1 MASERT
7 ALGEPRRSF
16 LKECALAASAFA
28 LPNSVW
34 AQSGVRWVG
43 HLLEPVQG
51 GPSLPM
57 VRNVDLQPL
66 VAQVNRVVAAMDYL
80 GAPLSDAD
88 KQALDAASRLGNAR
102 AAEAGESIQRVLD
115 RSCLV
120 GVNIN
125 PESRV
130 KVVPGPARPELVQNG
145 WRQFLVKVHNEA
157 GTTAPLRGTSPQAL
171 PLPGSTQDEID
182 DRWLDLMTFD
192 RQPLTDM
199 LSGLALEYRIVQLYS
214 RDAGNRDA
222 ALGFNV
228 GQGTQDIGF
237 RNEVAI
243 LFRCQP
249 SQPVRWRVRD
259 EAGAATMAAFIVRDA
274 QGRIYPSRAKRLAPD
289 FAFQPQV
296 YRADGES
303 LILPAGEYTIEFWR
317 GPESTTKKQPLR
329 VTESPTGGT
338 TTNAATAAQ
347 EASFQIERWID
358 PSKLGWWSGDHHIHA
373 AGCAH
378 YTKPTEGVRPEDMV
392 RHTLGEDLKVGSTLT
407 WGPGFDYQKQF
418 FTGQD
423 DKVSKAPYLLHYDVE
438 VSGFGSH
445 LSGHLVLLR
454 LKEQIYPG
462 GDSDKHWPTLGL
474 NTLRWAKRQG
484 AVCGPAHSGWGLE
497 VETTELPN
505 YIVPPYR
512 SIGANEYIVDVT
524 HEVPGP
530 NGTPVPA
537 VDFMSTVDTPYVWEL
552 NMWYHTLNVGFRTR
566 ISGETDWPCIYGDR
580 VGLGRS
586 YVKMDGRLTYA
597 EWCEGI
603 RNGRNYVGDGKS
615 HLIDFRVNDVRM
627 GERGSEVQLPG
638 PGTVRAKV
646 RAAAMLS
653 ETANAA
659 IRSRRFDQQPFWDIE
674 RARIGDSRE
683 VPVEL
688 IVNGYPVAKQTLVA
702 DGTIRDLTLEAKIE
716 RSSWVALRILPSS
729 HTNPVWVLVG
739 GRPVRASRRSADWC
753 LKGVDQC
760 WSQKERTISAA
771 EMEQAKA
778 DYEHARQTYRR
789 ILSETDVD

>member
-1 MASERT
+1 MPSHRT
-7 ALGEPRRSF
+7 ASGEPRRTF
-16 LKECALAASAFA
+16 LKECALAASALA
-28 LPNSVW
+28 LPDPLR
-34 AQSGVRWVG
+34 AQSGVRWVRN
-43 HLLEPVQG
+43 LLEPAQH
-51 GPSLPM
+51 GPSLPI

-66 VAQVNRVVAAMDYL
+66 IAQVNRVVAAMDYL
-80 GAPLSDAD
+80 GAPLSAAD
-88 KQALDAASRLGNAR
+88 RQMLDAAFRLGNAR
-102 AAEAGESIQRVLD
+102 AAEAGESIQQVLD
-115 RSCLV
+115 RSCLA

-125 PESRV
+125 PESRA
-130 KVVPGPARPELVQNG
+130 KVVRGPATPELVQHG
-145 WRQFLVKVHNEA
+145 WRQVLVKVHNEA
-157 GTTAPLRGTSPQAL
+157 GTTAALRGTSPQAL

-182 DRWLDLMTFD
+182 DRWLDLMMFD
-192 RQPLTDM
+192 RQPLTDT

-249 SQPVRWRVRD
+249 SQSVRWRVRD

-274 QGRIYPSRAKRLAPD
+274 QGRIYPSRDKRLAPD
-289 FAFQPQV
+289 FSFQPQV

-303 LILPAGEYTIEFWR
+303 LILPAGDYTVEFWR
-317 GPESTTKKQPLR
+317 GPESTTKKQPLT
-329 VTESPTGGT
+329 VTESRVRGT
-338 TTNAATAAQ
+338 TSNATGAQ

-445 LSGHLVLLR
+445 QSGHLVLLR

-462 GDSDKHWPTLGL
+462 GDSSKHWPTLGL

-497 VETTELPN
+497 VDTTELPN
-505 YIVPPYR
+505 YIVPPYK

-524 HEVPGP
+524 HEVPAP

-615 HLIDFRVNDVRM
+615 HLIDFRVNDVPM
-627 GERGSEVQLPG
+627 GERGSEVRLPR
-638 PGTVRAKV
+638 PGIVRARV
-646 RAAAMLS
+646 RAAAMLNK
-653 ETANAA
+653 TPDAA
-659 IRSRRFDQQPFWDIE
+659 LRSRRFDQQPYWDIE
-674 RARIGDSRE
+674 RARIGESRE
-683 VPVEL
+683 VAVEL

-771 EMEQAKA
+771 EMGQARA
-778 DYEHARQTYRR
+778 DYEHARRTYRR

>member
-1 MASERT
+1 MPSHRT
-7 ALGEPRRSF
+7 ASGEPRRTF
-16 LKECALAASAFA
+16 LKECALAASALA
-28 LPNSVW
+28 LPDPLR
-34 AQSGVRWVG
+34 AQSGVRWVRN
-43 HLLEPVQG
+43 LLEPAQH
-51 GPSLPM
+51 GPSLPI

-66 VAQVNRVVAAMDYL
+66 IAQVNRVVAAMDYL
-80 GAPLSDAD
+80 GAPLSAAD
-88 KQALDAASRLGNAR
+88 RQMLDAAFRLGNAR
-102 AAEAGESIQRVLD
+102 AAEAGESIQQVLD
-115 RSCLV
+115 RSCLA

-125 PESRV
+125 PESRA
-130 KVVPGPARPELVQNG
+130 KVVRGPATPELVQHG

-157 GTTAPLRGTSPQAL
+157 GTTAALRGTSPQAL

-182 DRWLDLMTFD
+182 DRWLDLMMFD
-192 RQPLTDM
+192 RQPLTDT

-214 RDAGNRDA
+214 RDAGNLDA

-249 SQPVRWRVRD
+249 SQSVRWRVRD

-274 QGRIYPSRAKRLAPD
+274 QGRIYPSRDKRLAPD
-289 FAFQPQV
+289 FSFQPQV

-303 LILPAGEYTIEFWR
+303 LILPAGDYTVEFWR
-317 GPESTTKKQPLR
+317 GPESTTKKQPLT
-329 VTESPTGGT
+329 VTESRVRGT
-338 TTNAATAAQ
+338 TSNATGAQ

-445 LSGHLVLLR
+445 QSGHLVLLR

-462 GDSDKHWPTLGL
+462 GDSSKHWPTLGL

-497 VETTELPN
+497 VDTTELPN
-505 YIVPPYR
+505 YIVPPYK

-615 HLIDFRVNDVRM
+615 HLIDFRVNDVPM
-627 GERGSEVQLPG
+627 GERGSEVRLPR
-638 PGTVRAKV
+638 PGIVRARV
-646 RAAAMLS
+646 RAAAMLNK
-653 ETANAA
+653 TPDAA
-659 IRSRRFDQQPFWDIE
+659 LRSRRFDQQPYWDIE
-674 RARIGDSRE
+674 RARIGESRE
-683 VPVEL
+683 VAVEL

-771 EMEQAKA
+771 EIAQAKA

-789 ILSETDVD
+789 ILSETGVD

>member
-1 MASERT
+1 
-7 ALGEPRRSF
+7 
-16 LKECALAASAFA
+16 
-28 LPNSVW
+28 
-34 AQSGVRWVG
+34 
-43 HLLEPVQG
+43 
-51 GPSLPM
+51 
-57 VRNVDLQPL
+57 
-66 VAQVNRVVAAMDYL
+66 
-80 GAPLSDAD
+80 
-88 KQALDAASRLGNAR
+88 
-102 AAEAGESIQRVLD
+102 
-115 RSCLV
+115 
-120 GVNIN
+120 
-125 PESRV
+125 
-130 KVVPGPARPELVQNG
+130 
-145 WRQFLVKVHNEA
+145 
-157 GTTAPLRGTSPQAL
+157 
-171 PLPGSTQDEID
+171 
-182 DRWLDLMTFD
+182 
-192 RQPLTDM
+192 
-199 LSGLALEYRIVQLYS
+199 
-214 RDAGNRDA
+214 
-222 ALGFNV
+222 
-228 GQGTQDIGF
+228 
-237 RNEVAI
+237 
-243 LFRCQP
+243 
-249 SQPVRWRVRD
+249 
-259 EAGAATMAAFIVRDA
+259 MAAFIIRDA
-274 QGRIYPSRAKRLAPD
+274 QGRIYPSRDKRLAPD
-289 FAFQPQV
+289 FSFQPQV

-303 LILPAGEYTIEFWR
+303 LILPAGEYTVEFWR
-317 GPESTTKKQPLR
+317 GPESTTKKQSLTI
-329 VTESPTGGT
+329 TESRVRGTTSNAPTG
-338 TTNAATAAQ
+338 AQ

-445 LSGHLVLLR
+445 QSGHLVLLR

-462 GDSDKHWPTLGL
+462 GDSSKHWPTLGL

-497 VETTELPN
+497 VDTTELPN

-537 VDFMSTVDTPYVWEL
+537 VDFMSTVDTPYVFEL

-615 HLIDFRVNDVRM
+615 HLIDFRVNDVPM
-627 GERGSEVQLPG
+627 GERGSEVRLPR
-638 PGTVRAKV
+638 PGIVRARV
-646 RAAAMLS
+646 RAAAMLNR
-653 ETANAA
+653 TPDAA
-659 IRSRRFDQQPFWDIE
+659 SRGRRFDQQPYWDIE
-674 RARIGDSRE
+674 RARIGESRE

-771 EMEQAKA
+771 EMGQARA
-778 DYEHARQTYRR
+778 DYEHARRTYRR